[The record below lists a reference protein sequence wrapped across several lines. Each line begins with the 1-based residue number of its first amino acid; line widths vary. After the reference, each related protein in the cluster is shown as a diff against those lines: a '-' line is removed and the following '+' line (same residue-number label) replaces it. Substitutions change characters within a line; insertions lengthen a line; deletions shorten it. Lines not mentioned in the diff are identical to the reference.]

1 MKYQGGI
8 DTLKEATKY
17 MFQAPSAQDIL
28 FVVGGILAVFLI
40 LMGIPYFISKYIKVS
55 RIHKEF
61 IEKAKLSRLTD
72 EEAKLLWKYSKD
84 MGIDAVKLFETKP
97 LFEKVVNK
105 IVNEEIDKV
114 NLIASIR
121 RKLNFDT
128 IPWFIPLSNSR
139 EIDLYQTGFV
149 MVGKLMVSA
158 AVWNK
163 TETELHIAL
172 LDKPPFV
179 VREGDKIK
187 FAFQREDEGK
197 YIAEFAVKNIYTEG
211 TKQILVVEHTDKL
224 EKVHLREGVRWK
236 VNLPVKFWILGK
248 KVDIEKIKTSFN
260 ESEYPLEEATIED
273 ISTSGIRIC
282 RDGYIPVEEKDY
294 VLVEFDLEMT
304 KLSGLLGEIRN
315 KNIGHT
321 RTCIGI
327 KFLNVPKA
335 YEDKI
340 RKFIL
345 NEQKKILK
353 AYKMGKL

>member
-1 MKYQGGI
+1 MRYQGGFE
-8 DTLKEATKY
+8 TLKEATKY
-17 MFQAPSAQDIL
+17 MFQAPSAEDIL
-28 FVVGGILAVFLI
+28 FVVGGILTAFATLI
-40 LMGIPYFISKYIKVS
+40 GIPYFVSKYLKTS
-55 RIHKEF
+55 RLYNEF
-61 IEKAKLSRLTD
+61 LEKAKIARLT
-72 EEAKLLWKYSKD
+72 EEETKLLWKHSKD
-84 MGIDAVKLFETKP
+84 MGFDAVKIFETKP
-97 LFEKVVNK
+97 LFEKVVTK
-105 IVNEEIDKV
+105 IVKEEIDKV
-114 NLIASIR
+114 NLISSIR

-128 IPWFIPLSNSR
+128 VPWFIPLSNSR

-179 VREGDKIK
+179 VKPGDTIK

-197 YIAEFAVKNIYTEG
+197 YVAEFTVKNIYTEG
-211 TKQILVVEHTDKL
+211 AKQILVVDHTDKL
-224 EKVHLREGVRWK
+224 EKVTLREGVRWK
-236 VNLPVKFWILGK
+236 VNIPVKFWILGK
-248 KVDIEKIKTSFN
+248 KIDLEKLKVSFN
-260 ESEYPLEEATIED
+260 EEEYPLEEAMIED

-282 RDGYIPVEEKDY
+282 KDGYIPVEEKDF
-294 VLVEFDLEMT
+294 VLVEFNLELAT
-304 KLSGLLGEIRN
+304 LTGLIGEVRN
-315 KNIGHT
+315 KNVGHT

-327 KFLNVPKA
+327 KFINVPKA

>member
-1 MKYQGGI
+1 MRYQGGFE
-8 DTLKEATKY
+8 TFKEATRY
-17 MFQAPSAQDIL
+17 MFQTPSLQDIL
-28 FVVGGILAVFLI
+28 FVVGGIFIAFIVLLVLPYMISRYLAI
-40 LMGIPYFISKYIKVS
+40 S
-55 RIHKEF
+55 RIRREF
-61 IEKAKLSRLTD
+61 VEKAKMLRLTD
-72 EEAKLLWKYSKD
+72 EEIELLWKYSKD
-84 MGIDAVKLFETKP
+84 MGYDTTKVFETKP
-97 LFEKVVNK
+97 LFEKVVNR
-105 IVNEEIDKV
+105 IVNAEIEKV
-114 NLIASIR
+114 NLISSVR
-121 RKLNFDT
+121 RKLHFDT

-179 VREGDKIK
+179 IRKGDEIR

-197 YIAEFAVKNIYTEG
+197 YVAYFTVKDIYTEG

-236 VNLPVKFWILGK
+236 VNIPVRFWILGK
-248 KVDIEKIKTSFN
+248 KVDLEKIKVQFR
-260 ESEYPLEEATIED
+260 EEDFPEEEGIIED

-294 VLVEFDLEMT
+294 IIVEFTLEMT
-304 KLSGLLGEIRN
+304 SISNLIGEVRN
-315 KNIGHT
+315 RNVGHT
-321 RTCIGI
+321 KTCIGV

-345 NEQKKILK
+345 NEQKKVLK